1 MAGSFQILLRISQ
14 KEFVKL
20 STKILIVVLI
30 MKMWVIVWQN
40 IINYYRILILLLLL
54 LLYYY
59 RILSCNNS
67 YSNKID
73 EKFKTLFENK
83 FKFCNNDINKFS
95 LLLRKCVYCYKYTKY
110 WEKFNETSLPRT
122 VIFTVKDSN
131 YNLA

>member
-40 IINYYRILILLLLL
+40 IINYYRILILLLL